1 MLKPRTSTA
10 STFFSL
16 EIEMAHGSV
25 DGEWWTLVV
34 EYVKKYRGHESSDTR
49 LISGAVRGSQ
59 SETSSGDVETKRAGE
74 TAAKSNQRLRF

>member
-34 EYVKKYRGHESSDTR
+34 EYVKKYRGMRVLTPPH
-49 LISGAVRGSQ
+49 LRGC
-59 SETSSGDVETKRAGE
+59 
-74 TAAKSNQRLRF
+74 